1 MSILA
6 KAYFH
11 NEKAAFLH
19 LEKLLWKGGVV
30 CPHCGSVD
38 SAGRL
43 EGVKGKATQTKSAK
57 VRLGLWKCYEAKCR
71 KQFTVRVG
79 TVFEHCRIPL
89 HKCLQAVHLIAS
101 SKKGISSHQLHRILE
116 IQYKSAWFLAHRI
129 REAMRDGKLSP
140 MGGSGKV
147 VEADESY
154 IGRLQGQKKNPRGG
168 TAHKNVVLTLVERGG
183 SARSFHID
191 STSIADIAP
200 ILQANLRKESGL
212 MTDEARHY
220 MEIGRDFAS
229 HDAVN
234 HSEDQYVRYWNEV
247 TDKKRPDGKP
257 VVETTVITTNTV
269 EGYYSIFKRG
279 MKGIYQHC
287 SEKHLHRYLS
297 EFDFRYSNRIAL
309 GVDDQDRAEKAI
321 RGATGKRL
329 TYRAADSATAR

>member
-1 MSILA
+1 MSILT
-6 KAYFH
+6 KPYFN

-43 EGVKGKATQTKSAK
+43 EGVRGKNAK
-57 VRLGLWKCYEAKCR
+57 VRLGLWKCYEGECR

-129 REAMRDGKLSP
+129 REAMRDGKLAP
-140 MGGSGKV
+140 MGGSGKT
-147 VEADESY
+147 VEADETY
-154 IGRLQGQKKNPRGG
+154 IGRLQGQPAKGGSGTKNI
-168 TAHKNVVLTLVERGG
+168 VLTLVERGG

-200 ILQANLRKESGL
+200 ILRANIRRESGL

-220 MEIGRDFAS
+220 MEVGREYAS

-234 HSEDQYVRYWNEV
+234 HGEEEYVRYWNEV
-247 TDKKRPDGKP
+247 TDKKRKGKP
-257 VVETTVITTNTV
+257 VVETTTITTNTV

-287 SEKHLHRYLS
+287 GEKHLHRYLA

-309 GVDDQDRAEKAI
+309 GVDDQDRADKAI
-321 RGATGKRL
+321 KGATGKRL
-329 TYRAADSATAR
+329 TYRTANSVTTG